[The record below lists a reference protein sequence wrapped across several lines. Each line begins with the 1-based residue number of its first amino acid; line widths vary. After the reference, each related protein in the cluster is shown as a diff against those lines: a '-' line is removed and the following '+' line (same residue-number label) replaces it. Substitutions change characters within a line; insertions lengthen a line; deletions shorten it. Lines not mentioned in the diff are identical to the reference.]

1 MTTLSPSAP
10 AAPRTRTPTQLA
22 LRRFFRHRLA
32 VAGLVMLLLIVL
44 MVIFGPMI
52 ARYQPDQIDLLA
64 RSQPPGAQ
72 HWLGTDQTGRDIFA
86 RTMVAGRVSLLVGVL
101 STLISVVVG
110 TALGALAGY
119 FGGWVDNL
127 IMRFVDVVM
136 TFPSII
142 VLLTLSAIIGP
153 GLDKTII
160 IIGLLGWPLAC
171 RLVRAK
177 LLSVRELEFI
187 AAANALGAKD
197 ARILLKHALPN
208 VIDVLVVFSSLGIA
222 SAILTEAGLSFLG
235 LGVQPPQASWGNLLT
250 AARELTTLES
260 YPWQWM
266 PAGALI
272 VLTVLATNFLGDG
285 LRDAFDPKSRA

>member
-1 MTTLSPSAP
+1 MTALLAP
-10 AAPRTRTPTQLA
+10 APRRTPTTLA
-22 LRRFFRHRLA
+22 VKRFFRHRLA
-32 VAGLVMLLLIVL
+32 VIGLLLLGLILLSVIV
-44 MVIFGPMI
+44 GPMI
-52 ARYQPDQIDLLA
+52 APFKPDQIDLLA
-64 RSQPPGAQ
+64 RNQPPGGQ
-72 HWLGTDQTGRDIFA
+72 HWLGTDPTGRDVFA
-86 RTMVAGRVSLLVGVL
+86 RTFSAGRVSLMVGLL

-110 TALGALAGY
+110 TTLGALAGY

-127 IMRFVDVVM
+127 IMRFVDIVM

-142 VLLTLSAIIGP
+142 VLLTLAAIIGP
-153 GLDKTII
+153 GIDKTIL
-160 IIGLLGWPLAC
+160 IIGLLGWPLAA

-187 AAANALGAKD
+187 AAAGALGATD
-197 ARILLKHALPN
+197 RRILLRHALPN
-208 VIDVLVVFSSLGIA
+208 VIDVLVVFVSLGVA

-235 LGVQPPQASWGNLLT
+235 LGVQPPQASWGNLLST
-250 AARELTTLES
+250 AREITIMEA

-285 LRDAFDPKSRA
+285 LRDALDPKARQ

>member
-1 MTTLSPSAP
+1 MTTAAP
-10 AAPRTRTPTQLA
+10 APTAVRTPARMATT
-22 LRRFFRHRLA
+22 RFLRHRLA
-32 VAGLVMLLLIVL
+32 VAGLVLLGLIVL
-44 MVIFGPMI
+44 LVVFGP
-52 ARYQPDQIDLLA
+52 AASRFTPEQIDLLA
-64 RSQPPGAQ
+64 RNQPPGAI

-86 RTMVAGRVSLLVGVL
+86 RTLSAGRVSLLVGLL

-110 TALGALAGY
+110 TTLGALAGY

-142 VLLTLSAIIGP
+142 VLLTLAAIVGP
-153 GLDKTII
+153 GIDKTIL

-187 AAANALGAKD
+187 AAATALGAPD
-197 ARILLKHALPN
+197 RRILLKHALPN
-208 VIDVLVVFSSLGIA
+208 VVDVLVVFVSLGVA
-222 SAILTEAGLSFLG
+222 SAILLEAGLSFLG

-250 AARELTTLES
+250 AARELTVLEA

-272 VLTVLATNFLGDG
+272 VLTVLATNFVGDG
-285 LRDAFDPKSRA
+285 LRDALDPKAKA

>member
-1 MTTLSPSAP
+1 MMTTTTAP
-10 AAPRTRTPTQLA
+10 PAVRTPARLA
-22 LRRFFRHRLA
+22 GARFLRHRLA
-32 VAGLVMLLLIVL
+32 VLGLVLLLLILLLVVL
-44 MVIFGPMI
+44 GPLI
-52 ARYQPDQIDLLA
+52 SRFPPDQIDLLA
-64 RSQPPGAQ
+64 RSQAPNPV

-86 RTMVAGRVSLLVGVL
+86 RTLSAGRISLLVGVL

-110 TALGALAGY
+110 TVLGALAGY

-127 IMRFVDVVM
+127 IMRFVDIVM

-142 VLLTLSAIIGP
+142 VLLTLAAIVGP
-153 GLDKTII
+153 GIDKTIL
-160 IIGLLGWPLAC
+160 IIGLLSWPLAC

-187 AAANALGAKD
+187 TAANALGASD
-197 ARILLKHALPN
+197 QRILLRHALPN
-208 VIDVLVVFSSLGIA
+208 VIDVLVVFVSLGVA
-222 SAILTEAGLSFLG
+222 NAVLLEAGLSFLG

-250 AARELTTLES
+250 AAREINVLES
-260 YPWQWM
+260 APWQWM

-285 LRDAFDPKSRA
+285 LRDALDPKAKN

>member
-1 MTTLSPSAP
+1 MTALSPP
-10 AAPRTRTPTQLA
+10 ATRNTRTPTRMA
-22 LRRFFRHRLA
+22 LKRFFRHRLA
-32 VAGLVMLLLIVL
+32 VVGLVMLLVIVL
-44 MVIFGPMI
+44 LVIFGPLI
-52 ARYQPDQIDLLA
+52 SRFQPDQIDLLA
-64 RSQPPGAQ
+64 RSQAPSST

-86 RTMVAGRVSLLVGVL
+86 RTLSAGRVSLLVGVL

-110 TALGALAGY
+110 TVLGALAGF

-136 TFPSII
+136 TFPSIV
-142 VLLTLSAIIGP
+142 VLLTLAAIIGP
-153 GLDKTII
+153 GVDKTII
-160 IIGLLGWPLAC
+160 IIGLLGWPLAA
-171 RLVRAK
+171 RLVRSK
-177 LLSVRELEFI
+177 LLSVRELDFI
-187 AAANALGAKD
+187 SAATALGASD
-197 ARILLKHALPN
+197 RRILLKHALPN
-208 VIDVLVVFSSLGIA
+208 VVDVLVVFVSLGVA

-250 AARELTTLES
+250 TAREIQVLEA

-285 LRDAFDPKSRA
+285 LRDALDPKARQ

>member
-1 MTTLSPSAP
+1 MTTTTTAP
-10 AAPRTRTPTQLA
+10 PAVRTPARLA
-22 LRRFFRHRLA
+22 GARFLRHRLA
-32 VAGLVMLLLIVL
+32 VIGLLLFVVILLLVL
-44 MVIFGPMI
+44 IGPLI
-52 ARYQPDQIDLLA
+52 CRFPPDQIDLLA
-64 RSQPPGAQ
+64 RSQAPNSV

-86 RTMVAGRVSLLVGVL
+86 RTLSAGRISLLVGVL

-127 IMRFVDVVM
+127 IMRFVDIVM

-142 VLLTLSAIIGP
+142 VLLTLAAIVGP
-153 GLDKTII
+153 GIDKTIL
-160 IIGLLGWPLAC
+160 IIGLLSWPLAC

-187 AAANALGAKD
+187 TAANALGASD
-197 ARILLKHALPN
+197 QRILLRHALPN
-208 VIDVLVVFSSLGIA
+208 VIDVLVVFVSLGVA
-222 SAILTEAGLSFLG
+222 NAVLLEAGLSFLG

-250 AARELTTLES
+250 AAREINVLES
-260 YPWQWM
+260 APWQWM

-285 LRDAFDPKSRA
+285 LRDALDPKAKN

>member
-1 MTTLSPSAP
+1 MTVV
-10 AAPRTRTPTQLA
+10 AAPPPASTRTPGRMA
-22 LRRFFRHRLA
+22 LKRFFRHKLA
-32 VAGLVMLLLIVL
+32 VVGLILLSMIVL
-44 MVIFGPMI
+44 LVTFGPLI
-52 ARYQPDQIDLLA
+52 APYAPDQIDLLA
-64 RSQPPGAQ
+64 RSQPPGPQ

-86 RTMVAGRVSLLVGVL
+86 RTVAAGRVSLLVGLL

-110 TALGALAGY
+110 TTLGALAGY
-119 FGGWVDNL
+119 FGGWADNV

-142 VLLTLSAIIGP
+142 VLLTLAAIIGP
-153 GLDKTII
+153 GIDKTIL

-177 LLSVRELEFI
+177 LLSVRELDFI
-187 AAANALGAKD
+187 AAATALGAPD
-197 ARILLKHALPN
+197 RRILLKHALPN
-208 VIDVLVVFSSLGIA
+208 VVDVLVVFVSLGVA

-250 AARELTTLES
+250 AARELTVLEA

-285 LRDAFDPKSRA
+285 LRDALDPKANQ

>member
-1 MTTLSPSAP
+1 MTTTAP
-10 AAPRTRTPTQLA
+10 APPAVRTPARMAVT
-22 LRRFFRHRLA
+22 RFLRHRLA
-32 VAGLVMLLLIVL
+32 VAGLVLFGLIVL
-44 MVIFGPMI
+44 LVVFGPAV
-52 ARYQPDQIDLLA
+52 ARFTPEQIDLLA
-64 RSQPPGAQ
+64 RNQPPNAV

-86 RTMVAGRVSLLVGVL
+86 RTLSAGRVSLLVGLL

-110 TALGALAGY
+110 TTLGALAGY
-119 FGGWVDNL
+119 FGGWVDNV
-127 IMRFVDVVM
+127 IMRCVDVVM

-142 VLLTLSAIIGP
+142 VLLTLAAIIGP
-153 GLDKTII
+153 GIDKTII

-187 AAANALGAKD
+187 TAATALGAPD
-197 ARILLKHALPN
+197 RRILLRHALPN
-208 VIDVLVVFSSLGIA
+208 VVDVLVVFVSLGVA
-222 SAILTEAGLSFLG
+222 SAILLEAGLSFLG

-250 AARELTTLES
+250 AARELTVLEA

-272 VLTVLATNFLGDG
+272 VLTVLATNFVGDG
-285 LRDAFDPKSRA
+285 LRDALDPKAKA

>member
-1 MTTLSPSAP
+1 MTALSPPSTTRVA
-10 AAPRTRTPTQLA
+10 TRTPTSMA
-22 LRRFFRHRLA
+22 LKRFFRHRLA
-32 VAGLVMLLLIVL
+32 VVGLVMLTLIVL
-44 MVIFGPMI
+44 LVVFGPLV
-52 ARYQPDQIDLLA
+52 AQFKPDQIDLLA
-64 RSQPPGAQ
+64 RSQPPSAT

-86 RTMVAGRVSLLVGVL
+86 RTLSAGRVSLLVGVL

-110 TALGALAGY
+110 STLGALAGY

-142 VLLTLSAIIGP
+142 VLLTLAAIIGP
-153 GLDKTII
+153 GIDKTII
-160 IIGLLGWPLAC
+160 IIGLLGWPLAA
-171 RLVRAK
+171 RLVRSK
-177 LLSVRELEFI
+177 LLSVRELDFI
-187 AAANALGAKD
+187 SAATALGASD
-197 ARILLKHALPN
+197 RRILIKHALPN
-208 VIDVLVVFSSLGIA
+208 VIDVLVVFVSLGVA

-250 AARELTTLES
+250 TARELNVLEN

-285 LRDAFDPKSRA
+285 LRDALDPKAKQ

>member
-1 MTTLSPSAP
+1 MMTTTTAP
-10 AAPRTRTPTQLA
+10 PAVRTPARLA
-22 LRRFFRHRLA
+22 GARFLRHRLA
-32 VAGLVMLLLIVL
+32 VLGLVLLLLIILLVVL
-44 MVIFGPMI
+44 GPLI
-52 ARYQPDQIDLLA
+52 CRFPPDQIDLLA
-64 RSQPPGAQ
+64 RSQAPNPV

-86 RTMVAGRVSLLVGVL
+86 RTLSAGRISLLVGVL

-110 TALGALAGY
+110 TVLGALAGY

-127 IMRFVDVVM
+127 IMRFVDIVM

-142 VLLTLSAIIGP
+142 VLLTLAAIVGP
-153 GLDKTII
+153 GIDKTIL
-160 IIGLLGWPLAC
+160 IIGLLSWPLAC

-187 AAANALGAKD
+187 TAANALGASD
-197 ARILLKHALPN
+197 QRILLRHALPN
-208 VIDVLVVFSSLGIA
+208 VIDVLVVFVSLGVA
-222 SAILTEAGLSFLG
+222 NAVLLEAGLSFLG

-250 AARELTTLES
+250 AAREINVLES
-260 YPWQWM
+260 APWQWM

-285 LRDAFDPKSRA
+285 LRDALDPKAKH

>member
-1 MTTLSPSAP
+1 MTVA
-10 AAPRTRTPTQLA
+10 AAPPASTRTPTSMA
-22 LRRFFRHRLA
+22 LKRFFRHKLA
-32 VAGLVMLLLIVL
+32 VAGLILLSLIVL
-44 MVIFGPMI
+44 LVVFGPLI
-52 ARYQPDQIDLLA
+52 SHYPPDQIDLLS
-64 RSQPPGAQ
+64 RSQPPGVQ

-86 RTMVAGRVSLLVGVL
+86 RTLSAGRVSLLVGL
-101 STLISVVVG
+101 FSTLISVVVG
-110 TALGALAGY
+110 TFLGALAGY
-119 FGGWVDNL
+119 FGGWVDNV

-142 VLLTLSAIIGP
+142 VLLTLAAIVGP
-153 GLDKTII
+153 GIDKTII

-177 LLSVRELEFI
+177 LLSVRELDFI
-187 AAANALGAKD
+187 TAATALGAPD
-197 ARILLKHALPN
+197 RRILLKHALPN
-208 VIDVLVVFSSLGIA
+208 VVDVLVVFVSLGVA
-222 SAILTEAGLSFLG
+222 GAILTEAGLSFLG

-250 AARELTTLES
+250 AAREITVLEM

-285 LRDAFDPKSRA
+285 LRDALDPTANQ

>member
-1 MTTLSPSAP
+1 MTVLTTAPSPA
-10 AAPRTRTPTQLA
+10 RTPGRLA
-22 LRRFFRHRLA
+22 LKRFLRHRLA
-32 VAGLVMLLLIVL
+32 VIGLGLLAVIILL
-44 MVIFGPMI
+44 AIFGPLI
-52 ARYQPDQIDLLA
+52 ARFQPDQIDLLS
-64 RSQPPGAQ
+64 RSQPPSSV
-72 HWLGTDQTGRDIFA
+72 HWLGTDQTGRDVFA
-86 RTMVAGRVSLLVGVL
+86 RTLIAGRVSLLVGML

-110 TALGALAGY
+110 TTLGALAGY
-119 FGGWVDNL
+119 FGGWVDNV

-142 VLLTLSAIIGP
+142 VLLTLAAIVGP
-153 GLDKTII
+153 GVDKTII

-177 LLSVRELEFI
+177 LLSVRELDFI
-187 AAANALGAKD
+187 AAANALGATD
-197 ARILLKHALPN
+197 RRVLLKHALPN
-208 VIDVLVVFSSLGIA
+208 VIDVLVVFVSLGVA
-222 SAILTEAGLSFLG
+222 SGILTEAGLSFLG

-250 AARELTTLES
+250 GARELTVLEA

-285 LRDAFDPKSRA
+285 LRDALDPKARQ

>member
-1 MTTLSPSAP
+1 MMTTTTAP
-10 AAPRTRTPTQLA
+10 PAVRTPARLA
-22 LRRFFRHRLA
+22 GARFLRHRLA
-32 VAGLVMLLLIVL
+32 VLGLVLLLLIILLVVL
-44 MVIFGPMI
+44 GPLI
-52 ARYQPDQIDLLA
+52 CRFPPDQIDLLA
-64 RSQPPGAQ
+64 RSQAPNPV

-86 RTMVAGRVSLLVGVL
+86 RTLSAGRISLLVGVL

-110 TALGALAGY
+110 TVLGALAGY

-127 IMRFVDVVM
+127 IMRFVDIVM

-142 VLLTLSAIIGP
+142 VLLTLAAIVGP
-153 GLDKTII
+153 GIDKTIL
-160 IIGLLGWPLAC
+160 IIGLLSWPLAC

-187 AAANALGAKD
+187 TAANALGASD
-197 ARILLKHALPN
+197 QRILLRHALPN
-208 VIDVLVVFSSLGIA
+208 VIDVLVVFVSLGVA
-222 SAILTEAGLSFLG
+222 NAVLLEAGLSFLG

-250 AARELTTLES
+250 AAREINVLES
-260 YPWQWM
+260 APWQWM

-285 LRDAFDPKSRA
+285 LRDALDPKAKN

>member
-1 MTTLSPSAP
+1 MTVAAAP
-10 AAPRTRTPTQLA
+10 AASRTPTRMA
-22 LRRFFRHRLA
+22 LRRFFRHKLA
-32 VAGLVMLLLIVL
+32 VVGLVLLALIVL
-44 MVIFGPMI
+44 LVAFGPVL
-52 ARYQPDQIDLLA
+52 APSSPDQIDLMA
-64 RSQPPGAQ
+64 RSQPPNAQ
-72 HWLGTDQTGRDIFA
+72 HWLGTDPTGRDIFA
-86 RTMVAGRVSLLVGVL
+86 RTLAAGRVSLLVGLL

-110 TALGALAGY
+110 TTLGALAGY

-142 VLLTLSAIIGP
+142 VLLTLAAIIGP
-153 GLDKTII
+153 GVDKTII

-177 LLSVRELEFI
+177 LLSVRELDFI
-187 AAANALGAKD
+187 SAATALGAAD
-197 ARILLKHALPN
+197 RRILLKHALPN
-208 VIDVLVVFSSLGIA
+208 VVDVLVVFVSLGVA

-250 AARELTTLES
+250 SARELTVLEA

-272 VLTVLATNFLGDG
+272 ILTVLATNFLGDG
-285 LRDAFDPKSRA
+285 LRDALDPKANQ

>member
-1 MTTLSPSAP
+1 MTALSPSSP
-10 AAPRTRTPTQLA
+10 MRVNRTPTSMA
-22 LRRFFRHRLA
+22 MKRFLRHRLA
-32 VAGLVMLLLIVL
+32 VVGLVMLTLIVL
-44 MVIFGPMI
+44 LVGFGPLI
-52 ARYQPDQIDLLA
+52 AKFQPDQIDLMA
-64 RSQPPGAQ
+64 RSQPPSAT

-86 RTMVAGRVSLLVGVL
+86 RTLSAGRVSLLVGIL

-110 TALGALAGY
+110 TTLGALAGY

-142 VLLTLSAIIGP
+142 VLLTLAAIIGP
-153 GLDKTII
+153 GIDKTII
-160 IIGLLGWPLAC
+160 IIGLLGWPLAA
-171 RLVRAK
+171 RLVRSK
-177 LLSVRELEFI
+177 LLSVRELDFI
-187 AAANALGAKD
+187 SAATALGASD
-197 ARILLKHALPN
+197 RRILLKHALPN
-208 VIDVLVVFSSLGIA
+208 VIDVLVVFVSLGVA

-250 AARELTTLES
+250 TARELNVLEN

-266 PAGALI
+266 PAGAFI

-285 LRDAFDPKSRA
+285 LRDALDPKAKQ

>member
-1 MTTLSPSAP
+1 MTAAVAPPKP
-10 AAPRTRTPTQLA
+10 AAPRTPTRLA
-22 LRRFFRHRLA
+22 LKRFFRHKLA
-32 VAGLVMLLLIVL
+32 VAGLVMLLFIVL
-44 MVIFGPMI
+44 MVVFGPMI

-72 HWLGTDQTGRDIFA
+72 HWLGTDQTGRDVFA
-86 RTMVAGRVSLLVGVL
+86 RVLVAGRISLLVGLL

-110 TALGALAGY
+110 TTLGALAGY

-142 VLLTLSAIIGP
+142 VLLTLAAIVGP
-153 GLDKTII
+153 GIDKTII
-160 IIGLLGWPLAC
+160 IIGLLGWPLAA
-171 RLVRAK
+171 RLVRSK
-177 LLSVRELEFI
+177 LLSVRELDFI
-187 AAANALGAKD
+187 AAANALGAND
-197 ARILLKHALPN
+197 RRILLKHALPN
-208 VIDVLVVFSSLGIA
+208 VTDVLVVFVSLGVA

-235 LGVQPPQASWGNLLT
+235 LGVQPPQASWGNMLT
-250 AARELTTLES
+250 TARELNVLEA

-266 PAGALI
+266 PAGVLI

-285 LRDAFDPKSRA
+285 LRDALDPKATQ

>member
-1 MTTLSPSAP
+1 MMTTTTAP
-10 AAPRTRTPTQLA
+10 PAVRTPARLA
-22 LRRFFRHRLA
+22 GARFLRHRLA
-32 VAGLVMLLLIVL
+32 VLGLVLLLLILLLVVL
-44 MVIFGPMI
+44 GPLI
-52 ARYQPDQIDLLA
+52 SRFPPDQIDLLA
-64 RSQPPGAQ
+64 RSQAPNPV

-86 RTMVAGRVSLLVGVL
+86 RTLSAGRISLLVGVL

-110 TALGALAGY
+110 TVLGALAGY

-127 IMRFVDVVM
+127 IMRFVDIVM

-142 VLLTLSAIIGP
+142 VLLTLAAIVGP
-153 GLDKTII
+153 GIDKTIL
-160 IIGLLGWPLAC
+160 IIGLLSWPLAC

-187 AAANALGAKD
+187 TAANALGASD
-197 ARILLKHALPN
+197 QRILLRHALPN
-208 VIDVLVVFSSLGIA
+208 VIDVLVVFVSLGVA
-222 SAILTEAGLSFLG
+222 NAVLLEAGLSFLG

-250 AARELTTLES
+250 AAREINVLES
-260 YPWQWM
+260 APWQWM

-285 LRDAFDPKSRA
+285 LRDALDPKAKH

>member
-1 MTTLSPSAP
+1 MTTSLSPSP
-10 AAPRTRTPTQLA
+10 ARPIKRTPA
-22 LRRFFRHRLA
+22 RMAARRFFRHRLA
-32 VAGLVMLLLIVL
+32 VVGLVMLSIIVL
-44 MVIFGPMI
+44 LVVFGPMI
-52 ARYQPDQIDLLA
+52 ARFQPDQIDLLA
-64 RSQPPGAQ
+64 RSQPPSST

-86 RTMVAGRVSLLVGVL
+86 RTLDAGRVSLLVGVL

-110 TALGALAGY
+110 TTLGALAGF

-142 VLLTLSAIIGP
+142 VLLTLAAIIGP
-153 GLDKTII
+153 GIDKTVI
-160 IIGLLGWPLAC
+160 IIGLLGWPLAA
-171 RLVRAK
+171 RLVRSK
-177 LLSVRELEFI
+177 LLSVRELDFI
-187 AAANALGAKD
+187 SAATALGASD
-197 ARILLKHALPN
+197 RRILLKHALPN
-208 VIDVLVVFSSLGIA
+208 VVDVLVVFVSLGVA

-250 AARELTTLES
+250 TAREIQVLEA

-285 LRDAFDPKSRA
+285 LRDALDPKAKQ